1 MMDLLKA
8 TLSHEFDNDD
18 VKYLIQ
24 VYEQTIRHLL
34 TENIYLKE
42 RLRQSA
48 RHEFMVWEM
57 ETEFFRKYYTDF
69 EKAFEFLFKC
79 YRSDYESST
88 CILHCLDL
96 LYRLKR
102 MTV

>member
-1 MMDLLKA
+1 MMNQLKA

-18 VKYLIQ
+18 VKFLIQ

-42 RLRQSA
+42 RLKQSA
-48 RHEFMVWEM
+48 RHEFMVWKM
-57 ETEFFRKYYTDF
+57 ETEVFRKCYTDF
-69 EKAFEFLFKC
+69 EKAFEFLLES
-79 YRSDYESST
+79 YRSDHESST
-88 CILHCLDL
+88 YILHCLNL